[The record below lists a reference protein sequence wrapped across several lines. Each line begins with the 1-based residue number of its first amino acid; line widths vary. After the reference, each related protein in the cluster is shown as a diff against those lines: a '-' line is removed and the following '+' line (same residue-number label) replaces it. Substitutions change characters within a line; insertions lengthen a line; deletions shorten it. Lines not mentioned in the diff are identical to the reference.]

1 MNKEL
6 PPVLETLRG
15 LPSEIFEA
23 AVEVVVLL
31 PGHHAQKEAAAKLVK
46 AMKDREKE
54 AVLEAV
60 LEALLELASTEAD
73 RLQGRAATLD
83 AHQRILRDRRLANR
97 EALAGQR
104 TSTD

>member
-1 MNKEL
+1 
-6 PPVLETLRG
+6 VLCDF
-15 LPSEIFEA
+15 PSDIVKQ
-23 AVEVVVLL
+23 AVPILVLL
-31 PGHHAQKEAAAKLVK
+31 PGHHAQKDAAAKLVE
-46 AMKDREKE
+46 AMKDGGE
-54 AVLEAV
+54 EAV
-60 LEALLELASTEAD
+60 LEALLELASKEAD